1 LVFVRKMA
9 AHESADVARAAKEAN
24 PKAPALEEALSVH
37 PERVRV
43 AEIGHER
50 VGAFVLAELEGGVE
64 EISGLALTEIGL
76 RAGAER
82 AVVEYVVSAAK
93 FGGKRAVE
101 VIAPEGSAEARHLLQ
116 EGFHAEGGPLK
127 GLVRFRIDLKP
138 PRSTKPAQG
147 SAAPRKTRK
156 GT

>member
-1 LVFVRKMA
+1 MA
-9 AHESADVARAAKEAN
+9 GHESADVARAAREAN
-24 PKAPALEEALSVH
+24 PKAPALEEALSAH

-50 VGAFVLAELEGGVE
+50 VGAFVLNELEGGVE

-101 VIAPEGSAEARHLLQ
+101 VVAPEGSAEARHLLQ
-116 EGFHAEGGPLK
+116 EGFHAEGGPAK
-127 GLVRFRIDLKP
+127 GLIRFRIELK
-138 PRSTKPAQG
+138 
-147 SAAPRKTRK
+147 APRATRPAGSSAGKRKNRK
-156 GT
+156 GA